1 MRYQGRIT
9 EWKDERGFGF
19 ITPNGGGAK
28 VFVHFKALRKGEPR
42 PAGNEL
48 VTYELE
54 TANAKGPRAADVAYM
69 DRVRATPRDRAEAPR
84 GGNVFSTM
92 IGVALVIGLAAFGW
106 NHYAA
111 KRERAVV
118 APPQQEIMNAPSTP
132 KQIPLAGQFAPA
144 ATSEAF
150 KCEGKKYCSEMKS
163 CDEAKFYLRN
173 CPGVKIDGDGDG
185 IPCERQLCTP

>member
-28 VFVHFKALRKGEPR
+28 VFVHFKALRKGAPR

-54 TANAKGPRAADVAYM
+54 TANAKGPRAVDVAYVEC
-69 DRVRATPRDRAEAPR
+69 VRATPRDRAEARR
-84 GGNVFSTM
+84 GGHVFSTL
-92 IGVALVIGLAAFGW
+92 IGVALAIGLAALGW
-106 NHYAA
+106 NQYAA

-118 APPQQEIMNAPSTP
+118 APRHR
-132 KQIPLAGQFAPA
+132 K
-144 ATSEAF
+144 
-150 KCEGKKYCSEMKS
+150 
-163 CDEAKFYLRN
+163 
-173 CPGVKIDGDGDG
+173 
-185 IPCERQLCTP
+185 

>member
-28 VFVHFKALRKGEPR
+28 IFVHFKAVRKGEPR

-48 VTYELE
+48 VTYDLEL
-54 TANAKGPRAADVAYM
+54 ANAKGPRAVDVAYV
-69 DRVRATPRDRAEAPR
+69 DRVRAAPRNRAETPR

-92 IGVALVIGLAAFGW
+92 IGAALIIGLAAFGW
-106 NHYAA
+106 NHYSA
-111 KRERAVV
+111 KREMAVV
-118 APPQQEIMNAPSTP
+118 APPSQEVMGAPSTP
-132 KQIPLAGQFAPA
+132 KKIPLAERLAPT
-144 ATSEAF
+144 ATSVAF

-173 CPGVKIDGDGDG
+173 CPDVKIDGDGDG
-185 IPCERQLCTP
+185 IPCESQLCTP

>member
-54 TANAKGPRAADVAYM
+54 LANAKGPRAADVAYV

-84 GGNVFSTM
+84 GGNVFSTL

-106 NHYAA
+106 NHFAA
-111 KRERAVV
+111 QRERAVV
-118 APPQQEIMNAPSTP
+118 ARPPQEKMSAPSTP

-163 CDEAKFYLRN
+163 CDEANFYLRN
-173 CPGVKIDGDGDG
+173 CPGVNIDGDGDG
-185 IPCERQLCTP
+185 IPCERQWCTP

>member
-28 VFVHFKALRKGEPR
+28 VFVHFKAVRKGEPR
-42 PAGNEL
+42 PAANEL

-54 TANAKGPRAADVAYM
+54 LANAKGPRA
-69 DRVRATPRDRAEAPR
+69 TPRTQAEVPR
-84 GGNVFSTM
+84 SGNVFSTM
-92 IGVALVIGLAAFGW
+92 IGVALVIGLAALGW

-111 KRERAVV
+111 KRERAGL
-118 APPQQEIMNAPSTP
+118 APPPQELMSAPSTP
-132 KQIPLAGQFAPA
+132 KKIPLVEQLAPA
-144 ATSEAF
+144 ATSDAF

-185 IPCERQLCTP
+185 IPCEKQHCT

>member
-9 EWKDERGFGF
+9 EWKNERGFGF

-28 VFVHFKALRKGEPR
+28 VFVHFKAVRKGEPR

-54 TANAKGPRAADVAYM
+54 PANAKGPRAVDVAYVE
-69 DRVRATPRDRAEAPR
+69 RVRATPHNRAEAPR
-84 GGNVFSTM
+84 ERKVFSKL
-92 IGVALVIGLAAFGW
+92 IGVALVIALAALGW

-111 KRERAVV
+111 KRERAV
-118 APPQQEIMNAPSTP
+118 ASPPPQEIMSAPSIP
-132 KQIPLAGQFAPA
+132 KKIPLAEQLAPA
-144 ATSEAF
+144 ATSVAF
-150 KCEGKKYCSEMKS
+150 KCEGKKYCSEMNS

-185 IPCERQLCTP
+185 VPCEQQHCK